1 MNTTEHTNG
10 ILDSLLR
17 GELSAIETYGHAI
30 HKFTGSPLHSVL
42 CEIRREHISS
52 AQILR
57 DLIKQHGGEPST
69 SSGSWGSLAGTVET
83 VAAWFGENSA
93 TAALLQGE
101 KHGVREYHE
110 TLLDHN
116 VGHVVKD
123 AIRDALLPPL
133 HRHVEV
139 LAYP

>member
-10 ILDSLLR
+10 TLDSLLR

-30 HKFTGSPLHSVL
+30 HKFTESPLHSVL
-42 CEIRREHISS
+42 WEIRREHINS

-57 DLIKQHGGEPST
+57 DLMHQRGGEPST

-83 VAAWFGENSA
+83 VAAWFGLDFA
-93 TAALLQGE
+93 LAALQQGE
-101 KHGVREYHE
+101 KHGIREYHE
-110 TLLDHN
+110 ALLDHN

-123 AIRDALLPPL
+123 AIRDQLLPPL
-133 HRHVEV
+133 HRHVEL
-139 LAYP
+139 LAHS